1 MDNLIVIKIG
11 GNSINTLPPSFFS
24 QIRQWMLAK
33 KRILL
38 IHGGGSQISELSDK
52 LKIPVKKIDGMRI
65 TDKST
70 LELTRMVLL
79 GQTQPQ
85 LLMKFTEA
93 KIPAIGLNAADES
106 ILNGTFLDEQK
117 YGLVGQIDSLNIK
130 LLSEV
135 LTHHL
140 AILAPMALTADNQWL
155 NVNADTAASKIAGL
169 LKAEKLYLLTD
180 VPGVL
185 HNNTIIP
192 SLSPKIADLL
202 QSQNIITAG
211 MKPKIQAAFNA
222 LNWGVTSVQI
232 TNQLASSGT
241 TFVQEGDN
249 ENAISF

>member
-1 MDNLIVIKIG
+1 
-11 GNSINTLPPSFFS
+11 
-24 QIRQWMLAK
+24 
-33 KRILL
+33 
-38 IHGGGSQISELSDK
+38 
-52 LKIPVKKIDGMRI
+52 
-65 TDKST
+65 
-70 LELTRMVLL
+70 
-79 GQTQPQ
+79 
-85 LLMKFTEA
+85 
-93 KIPAIGLNAADES
+93 
-106 ILNGTFLDEQK
+106 
-117 YGLVGQIDSLNIK
+117 
-130 LLSEV
+130 
-135 LTHHL
+135 
-140 AILAPMALTADNQWL
+140 MALTTDNQWL

-185 HNNTIIP
+185 RNNTIIP

-232 TNQLASSGT
+232 TNQLDSSGT